1 MNTDVLV
8 IGTGISGLSYAI
20 KLSKLSPTTKITL
33 ICKEDLMEGNTRY
46 AQGGIA
52 AVYNFEKDSFKKHIE
67 DTYIA
72 GDYEGDPEVIDFV
85 IKEGT
90 DRVNEL
96 MQWGTAFDTK
106 TTKEFDLV
114 REGGHS
120 ENRILHYKDHSGSE
134 IQRALINKIK
144 AIDTIEYL
152 ENHILVDLITDHHT
166 KTEHKRCYGAY
177 IISTLDQEIIT
188 IASKLTILT
197 TGGVGQLYEFTTNPK
212 VATGDGLGA
221 AYRAKV
227 QIKNLPYIQFHPTA
241 LYPKVNGDTFLI
253 TEAVRG
259 SGGVLRNLDGER
271 FMPNYDPRKELAPR
285 DIVSRA
291 IAQELLSRKESHV
304 LLDATAI
311 EKDEFL
317 SHFPMIHDT
326 CISIGIDPMKEG
338 IPVVPAAHYSCGG
351 IEVDSHGESSL
362 KGLFAIGECSHTGLH
377 GANRLAS
384 NSLLE
389 AIVYAHRAAVCSAN
403 SLSEPILEHSFYNS
417 IPDWNGQEYSSD
429 LKLDKTQK
437 LFNNL
442 QKIMSEKAGIFK
454 TNKGLSEAAVEL
466 NHLYTETLDLYQ
478 KNKLTPQLCEL
489 RNMVSVAYLLIN
501 QALEI
506 TANKGVF
513 YNNDYA

>member
-1 MNTDVLV
+1 M
-8 IGTGISGLSYAI
+8 S
-20 KLSKLSPTTKITL
+20 
-33 ICKEDLMEGNTRY
+33 
-46 AQGGIA
+46 
-52 AVYNFEKDSFKKHIE
+52 
-67 DTYIA
+67 
-72 GDYEGDPEVIDFV
+72 
-85 IKEGT
+85 
-90 DRVNEL
+90 
-96 MQWGTAFDTK
+96 
-106 TTKEFDLV
+106 
-114 REGGHS
+114 
-120 ENRILHYKDHSGSE
+120 
-134 IQRALINKIK
+134 
-144 AIDTIEYL
+144 
-152 ENHILVDLITDHHT
+152 
-166 KTEHKRCYGAY
+166 
-177 IISTLDQEIIT
+177 
-188 IASKLTILT
+188 
-197 TGGVGQLYEFTTNPK
+197 
-212 VATGDGLGA
+212 
-221 AYRAKV
+221 
-227 QIKNLPYIQFHPTA
+227 
-241 LYPKVNGDTFLI
+241 
-253 TEAVRG
+253 
-259 SGGVLRNLDGER
+259 
-271 FMPNYDPRKELAPR
+271 NYDNRKELAPR

-311 EKDEFL
+311 KKDEFL
-317 SHFPMIHDT
+317 SHFPMIHET

-454 TNKGLSEAAVEL
+454 TNKGLNEAAVEL

-506 TANKGVF
+506 NANKGVF

>member
-72 GDYEGDPEVIDFV
+72 GDSEGDLDVIDFV
-85 IKEGT
+85 VKEGT

-106 TTKEFDLV
+106 KTKEFDLI

-134 IQRALINKIK
+134 IQRALINKVM

-166 KTEHKRCYGAY
+166 KTVHKRCYGAY

-188 IASKLTILT
+188 IASKLTIVT
-197 TGGVGQLYEFTTNPK
+197 TGGVGQLYEFTTNPR

-227 QIKNLPYIQFHPTA
+227 KIKNLPYIQFHPTA
-241 LYPKVNGDTFLI
+241 LHPKVNRDTFLI

-259 SGGVLRNLDGER
+259 LGGILKNLSGEQ
-271 FMPNYDPRKELAPR
+271 FMSNYDPRKELAPR

-291 IAQELLSRKESHV
+291 IAQELLSRKENHV
-304 LLDATAI
+304 LLDATGI

-317 SHFPMIHDT
+317 SHFPMIHET

-351 IEVDSHGESSL
+351 IEVDSNGESSL
-362 KGLFAIGECSHTGLH
+362 KGLLAIGECSHTGLH

-389 AIVYAHRAAVCSAN
+389 AIVFAHRAAVFSVN
-403 SLSEPILEHSFYNS
+403 SLNKPILDNSFYNN
-417 IPDWNGQEYSSD
+417 IPDWDGQEYSSE
-429 LKLDKTQK
+429 LKLHKTQK

-442 QKIMSEKAGIFK
+442 QQIMSQKVGIFK
-454 TNKGLSEAAVEL
+454 TNKGLKEASIEL
-466 NHLYTETLDLYQ
+466 NLLYRETLELYQ

-501 QALEI
+501 QAIEI
-506 TANKGVF
+506 KENKGVF